1 MNLKTLTAPGIK
13 AVKDNWRA
21 IVLIQVCFLTFVIL
35 YYTIPAMHSLPQR
48 ITSYREKVGSA
59 VFVVGTIW
67 FVSIIVPEIAKL
79 VTRSEAKK
87 LSWKDFVLRMVY
99 FAIIG
104 LSVDALYVWMGN
116 TYGREAVLGTVVKKV
131 LTDML
136 VYSPGFSMPLAVF
149 TFLYQDYQFSTRK
162 AIDGL
167 KQGEFARRFMPLL
180 VTCWMYFGPVT
191 IAMYSLPVELQ
202 FPLAM
207 AAQAAWGIIVVAVG
221 SHKPPEPTA

>member
-1 MNLKTLTAPGIK
+1 MRSLIAPGIK
-13 AVKDNWRA
+13 AVRDNWRA

-35 YYTIPAMHSLPQR
+35 FYTIPALHDLPNR
-48 ITSYREKVGSA
+48 VTSYREKVGSA
-59 VFVVGTIW
+59 IFVVGTIW
-67 FVSIIVPEIAKL
+67 FVSIVVPEIAKL
-79 VTRSEAKK
+79 ITRSGANRIT
-87 LSWKDFVLRMVY
+87 WKDLILRMVY

-116 TYGREAVLGTVVKKV
+116 AYGREAVLGTVVKKV

-136 VYSPGFSMPLAVF
+136 IYSPGFSMPLAVV
-149 TFLYQDYQFSTRK
+149 TFLYQDSQFSFSK
-162 AIDGL
+162 SVEGL
-167 KQGEFARRFMPLL
+167 KNGAFAKRFMPIL

-221 SHKPPEPTA
+221 SHEPPEPPA

>member
-1 MNLKTLTAPGIK
+1 MNLKSLTAPGIK

-21 IVLIQVCFLTFVIL
+21 IILIQICFLIFVVL
-35 YYTIPAMHSLPQR
+35 YYTVPSMHDLPIR
-48 ITSYREKVGSA
+48 VTEYRAKVGSA
-59 VFVVGTIW
+59 IFVVGTIW
-67 FVSIIVPEIAKL
+67 FVSIVVPEIAKL

-87 LSWKDFVLRMVY
+87 LTWKDLVLRMVY

-116 TYGREAVLGTVVKKV
+116 TYGREAVLSTVIKKV

-136 VYSPGFSMPLAVF
+136 VYSPGFSMPLAVI
-149 TFLYQDYQFSTRK
+149 TFLYQDSLFSTQK
-162 AIDGL
+162 TLAGL
-167 KQGEFARRFMPLL
+167 KKGEFAKRFMPLL

-221 SHKPPEPTA
+221 SQEPPEPTA

>member
-1 MNLKTLTAPGIK
+1 MNLKSLTAPGIK

-21 IVLIQVCFLTFVIL
+21 IILIQICFLIFVVL
-35 YYTIPAMHSLPQR
+35 YYTVPSMHDLPIR
-48 ITSYREKVGSA
+48 VTEYRAKVGSA
-59 VFVVGTIW
+59 IFVVGTIW
-67 FVSIIVPEIAKL
+67 FVSIVAPEIAKL

-87 LSWKDFVLRMVY
+87 LTWKDLVLRMVY

-116 TYGREAVLGTVVKKV
+116 TYGREAVLSTVIKKV

-136 VYSPGFSMPLAVF
+136 VYSPGFSMPLAVI
-149 TFLYQDYQFSTRK
+149 TFLYQDSLFSTQK
-162 AIDGL
+162 TLAGL
-167 KQGEFARRFMPLL
+167 KKGEFAKRFMPLL

-221 SHKPPEPTA
+221 SQEPPEPTA